1 MLRGQLVCVRLVVH
15 VIVHN
20 GLKGVVGVRSHF
32 DVVFVREYRVQDT
45 FPLHP
50 PSVNVDCRQRLPIS

>member
-20 GLKGVVGVRSHF
+20 GLKGVVGVRSHIRSL
-32 DVVFVREYRVQDT
+32 FVREYEV
-45 FPLHP
+45 
-50 PSVNVDCRQRLPIS
+50 